1 MAVLDVSAGYDLP
14 NPYGL
19 GANEFDYDMPS
30 YRAALAF
37 LSDLA
42 GGTDEPRALQNNGGD
57 AAMLVMW
64 QRSARFRRVLA
75 KCRAGAAQ
83 VRVEQETATTVHALG
98 SVLPAPGEQGFIRLE
113 DMPARE
119 PSVFAGQ
126 ANPASFG
133 TA

>member
-1 MAVLDVSAGYDLP
+1 MDVSAGYDLP

-30 YRAALAF
+30 YQAALAF

-42 GGTDEPRALQNNGGD
+42 GGTTESRALEINGGD
-57 AAMLVMW
+57 PAMLVMW

-83 VRVEQETATTVHALG
+83 VRLAQEQTTATASHAVE
-98 SVLPAPGEQGFIRLE
+98 SVLPAPGEQGFVRFE
-113 DMPARE
+113 DLPAHE
-119 PSVFAGQ
+119 PSVFAGR

-133 TA
+133 AA

>member
-1 MAVLDVSAGYDLP
+1 MDVSAGYDLP

-19 GANEFDYDMPS
+19 GASEFDYDMPS
-30 YRAALAF
+30 YKAALAF

-42 GGTDEPRALQNNGGD
+42 GGTSETRALEINGGNP
-57 AAMLVMW
+57 AMLVMW

-83 VRVEQETATTVHALG
+83 VRLEQETATADHAVEG
-98 SVLPAPGEQGFIRLE
+98 MLPAPGEQAFVRFE
-113 DMPARE
+113 DMPFRE
-119 PSVFAGQ
+119 PSVFAGR

-133 TA
+133 AA

>member
-1 MAVLDVSAGYDLP
+1 
-14 NPYGL
+14 
-19 GANEFDYDMPS
+19 MPS
-30 YRAALAF
+30 YQAALAF

-42 GGTDEPRALQNNGGD
+42 GGTTETRALEINGGD
-57 AAMLVMW
+57 PAMLVMW

-75 KCRAGAAQ
+75 KCRTGAAQ
-83 VRVEQETATTVHALG
+83 VRLAQETATASHAAG
-98 SVLPAPGEQGFIRLE
+98 GVLPAPGEQAFIRLE
-113 DMPARE
+113 DMPLRE